1 MSTAEN
7 ADGDALRA
15 AVVRLADSDVELGC
29 TGIVRARAFMAVEA
43 VENNPGRFPA
53 GELARR
59 RAAHLAAED
68 ADDDAEAGWRM
79 ALFDLFA
86 MVGRK
91 PVNE

>member
-1 MSTAEN
+1 MGTAKN

-15 AVVRLADSDVELGC
+15 AVVRLADSDVELDR
-29 TGIVRARAFMAVEA
+29 TGIIRARAFMAVEE